1 MVIEKKITAKEV
13 FFFFF
18 LMLAIFK
25 DFIEFVTILFL
36 FFFNV
41 LIFLA
46 SRYVGS

>member
-1 MVIEKKITAKEV
+1 MVSEKKITATEV
-13 FFFFF
+13 FFF